1 MPLRLGIVVAALATT
16 GVIVGFFVTRF
27 LNPTPAPIV
36 ATSTAVA
43 LQGHPVVNVELTT
56 VGAIGSGPHP
66 NWVAYLP
73 TTYIDVPPG
82 AVVHMTIIQ
91 EDSATGVRNP
101 YFSLTRGTINN
112 ETTVNGKV
120 FKALDPS
127 LPAHTFTIPDLGIN
141 VPLDGLGSNA
151 SANARP
157 RSCPSARL
165 LASPAGVFLER
176 RECHSQDRNQTYRRD
191 RGAGCVH
198 LRLRHVRCGGETRAG
213 HSVWRADPRW
223 EGGEPHRASWTS
235 CRVGL
240 LGILVRALP

>member
-1 MPLRLGIVVAALATT
+1 MRFRLGIVVAALATM

-36 ATSTAVA
+36 ATSTVTA
-43 LQGHPVVNVELTT
+43 LQGRPVVNVELTT

-101 YFSLTRGTINN
+101 YFGLTRGTIDNQM
-112 ETTVNGKV
+112 TVNGKV

-151 SANARP
+151 SANARNIITFDFIVP
-157 RSCPSARL
+157 NHK
-165 LASPAGVFLER
+165 GVFRWQCFVPCAAGTLYG
-176 RECHSQDRNQTYRRD
+176 NGGPMQTLGYM
-191 RGAGCVH
+191 AGE
-198 LRLRHVRCGGETRAG
+198 LQ
-213 HSVWRADPRW
+213 
-223 EGGEPHRASWTS
+223 
-235 CRVGL
+235 VG
-240 LGILVRALP
+240 